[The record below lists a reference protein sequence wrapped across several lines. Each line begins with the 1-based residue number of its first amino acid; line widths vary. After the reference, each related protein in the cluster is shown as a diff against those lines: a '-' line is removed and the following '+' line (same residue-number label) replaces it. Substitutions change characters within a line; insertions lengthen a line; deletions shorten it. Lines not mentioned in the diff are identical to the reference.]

1 MDCDEIH
8 AIEKNNR
15 QPKPTNSEK
24 ARVPT
29 LPILPVLKWG
39 RRGVLKLQS
48 ETNTIKSIDTD
59 AGAMELRHPVK

>member
-1 MDCDEIH
+1 MGFDEIH

-15 QPKPTNSEK
+15 ETKPTNSDK

-29 LPILPVLKWG
+29 LPIRPVLKWG

-48 ETNTIKSIDTD
+48 ETNTTKSIDTD
-59 AGAMELRHPVK
+59 AGAIELRHPVK